1 MAHHPHRY
9 KHINNTFHRES
20 YILFSMK
27 VYFMLIQVHIMVI
40 LKKGIMSIS
49 IAFEESDQLVLKSR
63 DDVLLKG

>member
-1 MAHHPHRY
+1 M
-9 KHINNTFHRES
+9 N
-20 YILFSMK
+20 